1 MDKALII
8 FVKNL
13 QTGKVKTRL
22 AKTVGDENAFA
33 IYRYLLRNTYH
44 IAAQANCDKY
54 VFYADY
60 IEEDDPL
67 CHPAFH
73 KRLQQGEGLGER
85 MSHAF
90 SQLFK
95 TGYQQVAIIGSDN
108 MEITPLIINQAFEQL
123 HVSDLV
129 IGPSKDGGYYL
140 LAANA
145 FHACLFLNISWS
157 TSAVLQDTLR
167 ICDDENISYTLL
179 PVLADIDTEEDWK
192 MFLVSLGVTV
202 HL

>member
-13 QTGKVKTRL
+13 QKGKVKTRL
-22 AKTVGDENAFA
+22 AKTAGDEKAFA
-33 IYRYLLRNTYH
+33 IYLYLLRSTYH

-60 IEEDDPL
+60 IEENDPL
-67 CHPAFH
+67 CNPAFH
-73 KRLQQGEGLGER
+73 KRLQKGEGLGER

-90 SQLFK
+90 SQMFK
-95 TGYQQVAIIGSDN
+95 AGYQQVAIIGSDN
-108 MEITPLIINQAFEQL
+108 MEITPLIIHHAFEQL
-123 HVSDLV
+123 HSSDLV

-140 LAANA
+140 MAAQA
-145 FHACLFLNISWS
+145 FHAGLFENIPWS
-157 TSAVLQDTLR
+157 TSAVLHHTVR
-167 ICDDENISYTLL
+167 ICGDENISYTLL

-192 MFLVSLGVTV
+192 LFLASSGVTI

>member
-13 QTGKVKTRL
+13 LTGKVKTRL
-22 AKTVGDENAFA
+22 AKTLGDEKAFA
-33 IYRYLLRNTYH
+33 VYRYLLRNTYH

-54 VFYADY
+54 VFYADF
-60 IEEDDPL
+60 IEENDSL

-90 SQLFK
+90 SQMFRA
-95 TGYQQVAIIGSDN
+95 GYQQVAIIGSDN
-108 MEITPLIINQAFEQL
+108 LEITPIIINDAFDRL
-123 HVSDLV
+123 HSSDLV

-140 LAANA
+140 MAAHA
-145 FHACLFLNISWS
+145 LQACLFENIPWS
-157 TSAVLQDTLR
+157 TSAVLNHTVR
-167 ICDDENISYTLL
+167 ICDHENISYTLL
-179 PVLADIDTEEDWK
+179 PVLADIDTEDDWK
-192 MFLVSLGVTV
+192 LFLASSGVTI